1 MDLSIKSR
9 FWIESGNTKFLGS
22 GRIELLEKIDRL
34 GSISKAAAE
43 MKMAYRKA
51 WGLIK
56 SMNELS
62 DKPLVIKQTGGK
74 HGGGTQITAEG
85 KKAIETYRSLEA
97 DFQHFVKHSQT
108 KLSL

>member
-1 MDLSIKSR
+1 MNLGIKSR
-9 FWIESGNTKFLGS
+9 FWIESENEKFLGS
-22 GRIELLEKIDRL
+22 GRVELLEKIDRL

-74 HGGGTQITAEG
+74 HGGGTVVTTEG
-85 KKAIETYRSLEA
+85 KKAIILYKEFEEDLNFFLE
-97 DFQHFVKHSQT
+97 SRMS
-108 KLSL
+108 KLKL

>member
-1 MDLSIKSR
+1 MELSIKNR
-9 FWIESGNTKFLGS
+9 FWIESKNIKFLGS

-56 SMNELS
+56 DMNEIS

-74 HGGGTQITAEG
+74 HGGGTYVTPEG
-85 KKAIETYRSLEA
+85 KKAIAVYKELE
-97 DFQHFVKHSQT
+97 SQLEVFLNKALKNIT
-108 KLSL
+108 L

>member
-1 MDLSIKSR
+1 MNLNIKHR
-9 FWIESGNTKFLGS
+9 FWIESENVKFLGS

-34 GSISKAAAE
+34 GSINKAAAE

-56 SMNELS
+56 DMNEIS

-74 HGGGTQITAEG
+74 HGGGTYVTPEG
-85 KKAIETYRSLEA
+85 KKAIELYKDLEVELQT
-97 DFQHFVKHSQT
+97 FLQHSKT
-108 KLSL
+108 RLRL